1 MELKMLLVDDDM
13 VDRTAVR
20 RALEASDMDVYLAEA
35 EDCAEARSMM
45 SDEAYDCV
53 LLDYHLPDQDGASM
67 FDELRQTMDDLSVV
81 IFLTGEDNPGLAQE
95 LMRRGA
101 AEYITKSEL
110 SPTLLRDTISSA
122 LARHQY
128 IRDLRLIGE
137 YDPLTGLPGP
147 QLFERC
153 LNESVMRGNRSGRLF
168 AVAKVG
174 LNEFARINKYIGH
187 AIGDKIL
194 AAVGSRLTTLLRQSD
209 YIARLDGDTFAII
222 GQYLLNEEG
231 SATLAD
237 KVLRALSKPFDVDG
251 HSVFLSASVG
261 VSIYPNDGTDAEML
275 LERADLA
282 MRHSRKD
289 GRGRFSFFD
298 KSLDIEFARQRS
310 LEAEI
315 RDGLEDGS
323 FSLVWEKEF
332 DCSTGNPAASNVRA
346 CWTHAD
352 LGELSGRDL
361 LDLSCKSKV
370 LTPIGEWY
378 FDAVCRRLCDA
389 RDAADLS
396 GRTVIDVHGYQL
408 EACGFAEFMFKT
420 AGEYGL
426 SADDFTLSVCDQ
438 EFADFDEKAID
449 CLRELADAGFRI
461 RLSKFGGASQNIQA
475 IGKSPVSEVSLDESL
490 TSEMEDGSDDMVVVL
505 ALMRMAQTLGLKI
518 VMPGVVNEFQHY
530 FAYQNGADA
539 ASGPYYSGPRGAPDD
554 GNPAELV

>member
-20 RALEASDMDVYLAEA
+20 RALEASNMDVYLAEA
-35 EDCAEARSMM
+35 EDCAEAKSMI

-81 IFLTGEDNPGLAQE
+81 IFLTGEDNPGLAEE

-137 YDPLTGLPGP
+137 YDPLTGLPGA

-153 LNESVMRGNRSGRLF
+153 LNEAVLRGNRSGRLF
-168 AVAKVG
+168 AVAKIG
-174 LNEFARINKYIGH
+174 INEFARINNYIGH
-187 AIGDKIL
+187 AIGDKVL
-194 AAVGSRLTTLLRQSD
+194 TAVGSRLTSLLRQSD
-209 YIARLDGDTFAII
+209 YIARLDGDHFAVI

-237 KVLRALSKPFDVDG
+237 KVLRSLSEPFDIDG
-251 HSVFLSASVG
+251 HSIFLSASVG
-261 VSIYPNDGTDAEML
+261 VSIYPNDGDDAKTL
-275 LERADLA
+275 IERADLA

-298 KSLDIEFARQRS
+298 KSLDIEFARQRN

-315 RDGLEDGS
+315 RDGLKDDS

-332 DCSTGNPAASNVRA
+332 DCSTGEHSGSRA
-346 CWTHAD
+346 RVSWNNDD
-352 LGELSGRDL
+352 LGVLTGRDL
-361 LDLSCKSKV
+361 LALACKSKV
-370 LTPIGEWY
+370 LTQVGEWY
-378 FDAVCRRLCDA
+378 IGEVCRCLCNAKDA
-389 RDAADLS
+389 GDDAP
-396 GRTVIDVHGYQL
+396 RTVVEVHGYQL
-408 EACGFAEFMFKT
+408 EACGYADFINETIK
-420 AGEYGL
+420 ECGL
-426 SADDFTLSVCDQ
+426 AAADFTISVCDQ
-438 EFADFDEKAID
+438 EFADFDETAIASLQD
-449 CLRELADAGFRI
+449 LADSGFRI
-461 RLSKFGGASQNIQA
+461 RLSKFGASAQNIQA
-475 IGKSPVSEVSLDESL
+475 IGKSPVSEVSLDDAL
-490 TSEMEDGSDDMVVVL
+490 TGEMSDGSEEMVVVL
-505 ALMRMAQTLGLKI
+505 AIARMAQTLGLKI
-518 VMPGVVNEFQHY
+518 VMPGICNEFQHY

-539 ASGPYYSGPRGAPDD
+539 ASGAYYSGPDCAPDD
-554 GNPAELV
+554 AKSEDLE